1 MKIKNSLITILM
13 TLFFVA
19 GNIQAQ
25 ETQKKLNV
33 EIKPIQS
40 EALVN
45 SYVYPT
51 VTLTYAVF
59 EDHID
64 VYGALSSTEGVTRI
78 DWMATPINPSGPNLV
93 FSKWPSG
100 LSIITLPIGT
110 YRVSC
115 SPVPGGSPAYYMIW
129 VYPDGHYD
137 ETNK

>member
-13 TLFFVA
+13 TLFFVV

-40 EALVN
+40 EAQAN

-59 EDHID
+59 DDHID
-64 VYGALSSTEGVTRI
+64 VYGALSSTEGVTSVE
-78 DWMATPINPSGPNLV
+78 WWASGTGGNYTFSKSPSG
-93 FSKWPSG
+93 SST
-100 LSIITLPIGT
+100 ITLPIGT

>member
-1 MKIKNSLITILM
+1 MKTRGRLITIL
-13 TLFFVA
+13 TVLFFAVSTIY
-19 GNIQAQ
+19 GQ
-25 ETQKKLNV
+25 ETQKKLKV
-33 EIKPIQS
+33 EIKPVQS
-40 EALVN
+40 EIQAN

-59 EDHID
+59 DDHID
-64 VYGALSSTEGVTRI
+64 VYGALSSIEGVTSVE
-78 DWMATPINPSGPNLV
+78 WWANGTGGNFT
-93 FSKWPSG
+93 FSKSPSS

-115 SPVPGGSPAYYMIW
+115 SPKPGGSPSYYLIW

>member
-1 MKIKNSLITILM
+1 MRIKNYLFATLA
-13 TLFFVA
+13 TLLFFT
-19 GNIQAQ
+19 GNIFAQ

-45 SYVYPT
+45 SYVYPK

-59 EDHID
+59 DDHID
-64 VYGALSSTEGVTRI
+64 VYGALSSTEGVTSVE
-78 DWMATPINPSGPNLV
+78 WWASGTGGNYT

>member
-1 MKIKNSLITILM
+1 MRIKNYLFATLA
-13 TLFFVA
+13 TLLFFT
-19 GNIQAQ
+19 GNIFAQ

-33 EIKPIQS
+33 EIKPIIQS
-40 EALVN
+40 EAQTS

-59 EDHID
+59 SDYIE
-64 VYGALSSTEGVTRI
+64 VYGALSSTEGVTSVE
-78 DWMATPINPSGPNLV
+78 WWASGTGGNYT
-93 FSKWPSG
+93 FSKSPSG